1 MRRVLPEG
9 DEVHVL
15 TLQKR
20 RDALRG
26 AGETV
31 VCGNGENERRAVS
44 QMRLARHCDGGIR
57 DAAGELCERI
67 ARARRDEHGIGKTLR
82 ADGFRFCD
90 GVDNFSS
97 ADIFYALVKAF
108 RRAEACIGRVRRFA
122 HHGQHIPVLSQ
133 QSKLRESFFK
143 CAERSA
149 HGKGKRGH
157 VDHYSSKIL

>member
-1 MRRVLPEG
+1 MFLHDAPRASFVA
-9 DEVHVL
+9 
-15 TLQKR
+15 
-20 RDALRG
+20 RDSTTG
-26 AGETV
+26 MET
-31 VCGNGENERRAVS
+31 RRADFTAIVTAVS
-44 QMRLARHCDGGIR
+44 VTAFAIF
-57 DAAGELCERI
+57 AAVFPV
-67 ARARRDEHGIGKTLR
+67 HGATLR

-97 ADIFYALVKAF
+97 ADVFYALVKTF

>member
-1 MRRVLPEG
+1 MFFVFISRPMFLHDAPRASFVA
-9 DEVHVL
+9 
-15 TLQKR
+15 
-20 RDALRG
+20 RDSTTG
-26 AGETV
+26 MET
-31 VCGNGENERRAVS
+31 RRADFTAIVTAVS
-44 QMRLARHCDGGIR
+44 VTAFAIF
-57 DAAGELCERI
+57 AAVFPV
-67 ARARRDEHGIGKTLR
+67 HGATSTASATLR